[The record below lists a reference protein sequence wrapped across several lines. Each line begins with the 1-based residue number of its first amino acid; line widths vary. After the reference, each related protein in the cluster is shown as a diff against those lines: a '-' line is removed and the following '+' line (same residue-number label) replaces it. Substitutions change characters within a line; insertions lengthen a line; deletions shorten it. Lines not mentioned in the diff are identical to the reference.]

1 MKPVKK
7 LPFLLLFCW
16 LASPSSV
23 FAQMSDA
30 LEPNLIKYCE
40 DYSAKQFFALPEVNA
55 FIDFQQINYP
65 LLVAAVFH
73 ETNVQR
79 EKKKLPACAFSVEL
93 CRAGATHVAD
103 MKKNGY
109 FDHANPKKKAQTDIK
124 VRFNKYIKGLMM
136 MGENIDMTYVFGE
149 KTTYADAAREA
160 LQDWLNSPG
169 HRANI
174 YTKGY
179 KMLGTGALMVEYE
192 GDGMASFYYIQCF
205 GSK

>member
-1 MKPVKK
+1 
-7 LPFLLLFCW
+7 
-16 LASPSSV
+16 
-23 FAQMSDA
+23 
-30 LEPNLIKYCE
+30 
-40 DYSAKQFFALPEVNA
+40 
-55 FIDFQQINYP
+55 
-65 LLVAAVFH
+65 
-73 ETNVQR
+73 
-79 EKKKLPACAFSVEL
+79 
-93 CRAGATHVAD
+93 